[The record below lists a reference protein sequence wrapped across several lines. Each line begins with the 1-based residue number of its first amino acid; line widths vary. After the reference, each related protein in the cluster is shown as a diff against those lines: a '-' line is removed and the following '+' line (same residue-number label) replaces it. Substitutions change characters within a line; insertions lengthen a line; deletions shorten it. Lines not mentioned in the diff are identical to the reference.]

1 MSQDSFVFCLYL
13 CILHTVVVEF
23 CFFLVFIF
31 ALCGRRCGL
40 RCQKHRGS
48 LTSRLSFFM
57 SYGHHGYWYADALI
71 RVPGD
76 DAARVV
82 KSIEAVLQRG
92 SLFYVLWTPRL
103 LIRRHPH
110 SRAWRRHGSRCHRE
124 NSLSARIVNTIM
136 PHHPPPNDSHPL
148 LAPPWWRKA
157 IPPYCGFPIDAR
169 RAS

>member
-1 MSQDSFVFCLYL
+1 MHIAHGC
-13 CILHTVVVEF
+13 CWIL
-23 CFFLVFIF
+23 FFLVFIF

-48 LTSRLSFFM
+48 LALRQSLFM
-57 SYGHHGYWYADALI
+57 SYGHLGYWDAGILI

-76 DAARVV
+76 GVARVV
-82 KSIEAVLQRG
+82 KNIEAVLQRG

-148 LAPPWWRKA
+148 LAPPWWRKE